1 MSRAYETI
9 IAGLNSFDPDERR
22 LSVEAS
28 VRFGDREEVLDKLI
42 ELLKDEDKGV
52 RDAVANSL
60 WHIANEF
67 DDTKDKIIKS
77 IANLL
82 LCEDLKLR
90 NLSAELLVKFG
101 KSALKDVIKL
111 ANHDDKDIR
120 KMAIDVIGL
129 IGDDSVTDFLIE
141 KLNDPDP
148 NVVTSAIE
156 ALGNIGNDKAIG
168 KLIDVFQILTFAQTQ
183 IVESLGKLCK
193 NSGLKKI
200 LCEFFTETFATAD
213 DPILKCA
220 IVEAI
225 GKAGDSRNL
234 EFLMSLTFDRNI
246 AIQKMA
252 IVSIVNICAREKC
265 EFKSNKHFFKSF
277 FEKAIEIFNE
287 TDDREFKLNFLN
299 FASKWIEHD
308 YVKKFILNL
317 LNERNELT
325 EKAIDILNSN
335 AKDFLK
341 FSLENET
348 NAENFIDLVE
358 ILLYNCGKIF
368 EDVGLRKL
376 VVDKLTNV
384 FYDVAHEKKITVL
397 NLLASLD
404 VKTFEKIMKQL
415 QGLDDPVF
423 RDYADMFGLN
433 FAK

>member
-60 WHIANEF
+60 LQIGNEF
-67 DDTKDKIIKS
+67 EKAKDKIIKG
-77 IANLL
+77 IADLL
-82 LCEDLKLR
+82 VCEDIKLR

-101 KSALKDVIKL
+101 KSALKNVIKL

-120 KMAIDVIGL
+120 KMAVDVLGL
-129 IGDDSVTDFLIE
+129 IGDDSVADFLIE
-141 KLNDPDP
+141 KLNDSDP

-168 KLIDVFQILTFAQTQ
+168 KLIDAFQVLTFAQIQ
-183 IVESLGKLCK
+183 IVEALGKLCK
-193 NSGLKKI
+193 DSGLKKI
-200 LCEFFTETFATAD
+200 LCEFFTDTFSTTD
-213 DPILKCA
+213 DPVLKCA

-225 GKAGDSRNL
+225 GKVGDLGNL

-246 AIQKMA
+246 AIQKTA

-277 FEKAIEIFNE
+277 FERAVEIFNE
-287 TDDREFKLNFLN
+287 TDDREFKFNFLN
-299 FASKWIEHD
+299 FASRRVEYD

-317 LNERNELT
+317 LNERGELT
-325 EKAIDILNSN
+325 EKAVDILTLN
-335 AKDFLK
+335 ARDFLK
-341 FSLENET
+341 FSVENET
-348 NAENFIDLVE
+348 NTENFVDLVE
-358 ILLYNCGKIF
+358 LFLYNSGEIF
-368 EDVGLRKL
+368 KDAELKKS

-384 FYDVAHEKKITVL
+384 FRDAEPERKITIL

-404 VKTFEKIMKQL
+404 VGTFEKIMKQL
-415 QGLDDPVF
+415 QELDDPVF

-433 FAK
+433 FTK